1 MNTFNPITLTDTLA
15 TEAAMSCIVS
25 LESRIA
31 QLEARES
38 ALEELLCAIMERL
51 KELGVPDIDDLI

>member
-1 MNTFNPITLTDTLA
+1 
-15 TEAAMSCIVS
+15 MSCIVS

-31 QLEARES
+31 QLEAKES
-38 ALEELLCAIMERL
+38 VLEELLLAIGERL